1 MHRRWLPWIL
11 SATAMACSDNTP
23 TGTPDAASVDDV
35 ALDMVTAPDAV
46 TVDTVAPRDV
56 VAPQDVAA
64 MTDVVAPQDT
74 VAPRDVVAPQ
84 DVVDVAMVD
93 RVSPVDAVTADAMA
107 DAALTP
113 YPPGPYGNTAG
124 RTLASLSWEGYVN
137 PDGAVVSNTLTY
149 GPTSLMALRAGR
161 GGYGVVHVSEFY

>member
-11 SATAMACSDNTP
+11 SATAMACGDNTP
-23 TGTPDAASVDDV
+23 TMTADAAAVDDV

-46 TVDTVAPRDV
+46 TQDVVAPGDV

-64 MTDVVAPQDT
+64 MTDA

-84 DVVDVAMVD
+84 DVVDVATVD
-93 RVSPVDAVTADAMA
+93 RASPVDAVTADVVTADATA
-107 DAALTP
+107 DAAIAP
-113 YPPGPYGNTAG
+113 YPAGPYGNTAG

-137 PDGAVVSNTLTY
+137 PDGDVVSNTLAY
-149 GPTSLMALRAGR
+149 GPTSLQALRTGR